1 MSWEALGQ
9 AAVRPVVQQRKDTGA
24 RGPGV
29 SFKLSR
35 QQMRTEKRK
44 PKENTH
50 SLQILGNAVA
60 PVVWLVG
67 GLFVCFEKETVLF
80 TFCAVLSNPNHLSY
94 LCAQASSA
102 TLSSSGSLRC
112 LLACLSFKLQ
122 E

>member
-67 GLFVCFEKETVLF
+67 GLFALVWFPFSKWTEAEK
-80 TFCAVLSNPNHLSY
+80 NMY
-94 LCAQASSA
+94 
-102 TLSSSGSLRC
+102 
-112 LLACLSFKLQ
+112 
-122 E
+122 

>member
-9 AAVRPVVQQRKDTGA
+9 AAVRLVVQQRKDTGA

-50 SLQILGNAVA
+50 SLQILGDAVA
-60 PVVWLVG
+60 PVWLVG
-67 GLFVCFEKETVLF
+67 GLFVCLF
-80 TFCAVLSNPNHLSY
+80 GEGNSFVY
-94 LCAQASSA
+94 FLCS
-102 TLSSSGSLRC
+102 TL
-112 LLACLSFKLQ
+112 
-122 E
+122 